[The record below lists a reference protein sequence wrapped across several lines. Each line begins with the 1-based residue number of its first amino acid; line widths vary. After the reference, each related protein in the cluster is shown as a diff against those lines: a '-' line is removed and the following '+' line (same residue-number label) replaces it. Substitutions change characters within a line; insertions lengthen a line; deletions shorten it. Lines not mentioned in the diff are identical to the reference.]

1 MAAVAPLS
9 AGAIRLEIAV
19 DPETRAARRV
29 TVRSTRPTGFS
40 GRLLAG
46 RSAGE
51 VPALLAR
58 MHALCGRSHW
68 VAAETSIIAAMG
80 RDVEPIIAERMQG
93 LAAERLGEHLRAMVT
108 GSGVGG
114 VDATDRETLAD
125 VRAVLAGVHAL
136 LGTSVG
142 GPPTEATGAI
152 DRIRGALL
160 RLGPTIDR
168 RGRLAVASGSWAAQA
183 LEAIAAETDDR
194 FGRCDGLRPSDDDA
208 VIAGLTRD
216 PEGFS
221 ALPRLAGRRPE
232 AGPAARAATSRT
244 LADGRFRLA
253 ARLAEIAEA
262 AELLDA
268 PLDDRLRIGA
278 DWVCGRQVG
287 PRTGHAAVESPRGR
301 LHHLAR
307 VDEDGRVVSWAI
319 VAPTE
324 WNFHP
329 DGPLAATLAA
339 NVFPAGAE
347 GLARAERIGAL
358 FDPCVGW
365 DAAIEEMLDA

>member
-1 MAAVAPLS
+1 MAAIAPLS
-9 AGAIRLEIAV
+9 AGGIRLEIAV
-19 DPETRAARRV
+19 DPVTRAARRV

-68 VAAETSIIAAMG
+68 VAAETAIIAAMG
-80 RDVEPIIAERMQG
+80 RDVEPIVAERMQG

-114 VDATDRETLAD
+114 VDATDRETLAE

-136 LGTSVG
+136 LGTAVG

-168 RGRLAVASGSWAAQA
+168 RGRLAVGSGSWAARA
-183 LEAIAAETDDR
+183 LEAITAETGDH
-194 FGRCDGLRPSDDDA
+194 FGRCDALLPSDDDA

-221 ALPRLAGRRPE
+221 ALPRLAGRKPE
-232 AGPAARAATSRT
+232 AGPGARAATSRT

-268 PLDDRLRIGA
+268 PQDDRLRIGA
-278 DWVCGRQVG
+278 DWITGRQVG

-329 DGPLAATLAA
+329 EGPLAATLAA
-339 NVFPAGAE
+339 NVFPEGPE

-365 DAAIEEMLDA
+365 DVAIEEMLDA